1 MSKQIDFL
9 ALLTASAKREL
20 ERLEVMKNRE
30 YEYERERKV
39 REHNSRMMAEALGRA
54 DV

>member
-1 MSKQIDFL
+1 MKNEIDFL

-20 ERLEVMKNRE
+20 QRQEVARNLADE
-30 YEYERERKV
+30 AARKSQIKA
-39 REHNSRMMAEALGRA
+39 HNARMMAEALGRA